1 MSDIRYAEFLASLE
15 TTKYP
20 FIPTASLSNGEV
32 SFLEGTF
39 LDAHIY
45 PIGGSGRYYISQV
58 TVTSTSF
65 TLFVGDNT
73 NAQLLSSTVT
83 LPITTESLRLTD
95 VYGRP
100 GGILVSSIE
109 RLSLMSAWGLG
120 IHTFEQKQT
129 EFCVTCEMPV
139 PDPGVT
145 GFRLPSGEILTGRV
159 WLVGSDGVILHVE
172 PSTTD
177 KNGNL
182 LHIIRIDVVGDPL
195 FLQRLCSDASLFTP
209 VNPIRKLNIVN
220 GNTVYTCSPDAH
232 GNFSLQM
239 NDALAPDAALRVRTT
254 VDGIVINV
262 EGSTPLTG
270 QQ

>member
-20 FIPTASLSNGEV
+20 FIPTASLSNGDV
-32 SFLEGTF
+32 TFLEGTF

-45 PIGGSGRYYISQV
+45 PVGGAGRYYLSQV

-65 TLFVGDNT
+65 TIFVGDGN
-73 NAQLLSSTVT
+73 NAQLLSGT
-83 LPITTESLRLTD
+83 LSLPLTTGSVRLTD

-100 GGILVSSIE
+100 GGILVSSVD
-109 RLSLMSAWGLG
+109 RLALLAAWGLG
-120 IHTFEQKQT
+120 IHGFERKQT

-145 GFRLPSGEILTGRV
+145 GFCLPSGEILTGRV
-159 WLVGSDGVILHVE
+159 WLVGDDGVILRAE

-182 LHIIRIDVVGDPL
+182 LRIVRVDVVGDPL
-195 FLQRLCSDASLFTP
+195 FLQRLCDDASLFQP
-209 VNPIRKLNIVN
+209 VNPIRELRVVN
-220 GNTVYTCSPDAH
+220 GNAVYTCKPDAH
-232 GNFSLQM
+232 GNFNLQM
-239 NDALAPDAALRVRTT
+239 NDALAADAALRVRTT
-254 VDGIVINV
+254 PDGIVINV